1 MAENTKIYTIR
12 INGVDESVNAVD
24 SLNKQLNALDSKIN
38 ELGKK
43 NVNIKVPTQQA
54 EQAKK
59 TYKEV
64 IADQK
69 QMEANERLLAN
80 SYANT
85 MQGMKQHLADIKKV
99 MQTTDLGDKD
109 TISKLTK
116 EANELNTKLKDLEA
130 SYGQFG
136 RNVGNYKSAL
146 DGATDSTNKLG
157 IEVGGTTREFN
168 SAREASRTLTNE
180 LTALEIQG
188 KGDSQEA
195 KNLRSALYNLSSAM
209 KDATVS
215 SRAMDTAMD
224 WMQSFTSIASVGNGL
239 QAFFGLDNNEIT
251 KSIQQLVALQ
261 GVLQGLEVIRK
272 QMETKEGIG
281 KLLGKGFEN
290 IDTWTA
296 SLKGFG
302 SSCKA
307 ASISV
312 KALGVA
318 LKSLMSIGLIAAISL
333 AVTGLQKLVGLI
345 KDWTNGNADLVSSE
359 KLLNVQLKLIDD
371 SLKERQ
377 KLNENLYNAGYLTKV
392 EKEIEN
398 EKALAKAIQEANDEI
413 QRRLRLANENSKNQT
428 FASGMQNA
436 GSQSGVNRFLTEDEG
451 VTTLGGFSEAAK
463 DIDELMKRYNALSD
477 AVEKNTGL
485 VYKNAKGV
493 EIAHLTAS
501 DARDELNHL
510 EQFLAGNMVGA
521 MQKFDLSTKEGRRGL
536 ADFVQGIVNSD
547 DKLYKSLLLR
557 LPEIVSNNEGKF
569 GDALQKYVDLIR
581 QFASQANSAMKAIN
595 FDELTKSILDS
606 ADETGRRLYE
616 RQRKELIQRF
626 NELTIAQKAVRIQ
639 AFKESLAALDKQFKK
654 RQQKLSNQNLND
666 KRRAEKEEKDKQ
678 NFILSLMEDGLNKQL
693 AQLEEERRQKL
704 EKAEEYGIDVA
715 KVNAIYDEKVI
726 DAKKKFYDDLRMM
739 QEDLH
744 RDLLNGEIDYLQM
757 SLSNNESYRHQI
769 ERQTDEQ
776 YIQNSPP
783 AAYGV
788 QGVNSFKK
796 STRKN
801 LQSQNSIIDTQ
812 LLHKTVDEKTL
823 KLYAELIDKEAMMGE
838 LPKDLN
844 WTFEKRLEAVD
855 NYWKQRIKL
864 ETKLAE
870 DSRKRQEEL
879 AKKQTE
885 DDIHAE
891 QTRFEEME
899 DAQYEYYKQQ
909 KQLIDNTVN
918 DEQEKEQRL
927 LQLNEEY
934 NQMSEKLL
942 EDHKKREKEIEA
954 HGRVALVEAL
964 ESELDKKRTLN
975 QEYFNDIVSETTK
988 FNTALNQLEQR
999 QPVKNSFGFTNWKET
1014 DKNNQMLLDGYEKLV
1029 KEIGKRKLALNALL
1043 MQGFIDKKVYDT
1055 TLTDLDAF
1063 LATLGEKMDNV
1074 KEEMSLGNKIST
1086 IVQESSQYL
1095 QAASDV
1101 FMNIMDAVWAWED
1114 KAFDEEQKQIEEQLA
1129 LIEDMMQKQED
1140 IIKKH
1145 TDNINGIESELATA
1159 RGDRRAELVDRL
1171 NEEVKAEKKAQKEKQ
1186 KLEAQKKKEEAKQD
1200 ELEKKRQEAEY
1211 NRSILQAIVNGA
1223 MAVTMAAVNKWPVPA
1238 VPMMALAAASTAAQ
1252 LAVIRANRPYAN
1264 GGLLTGPSHSE
1275 GGMPILGSDIVVEGN
1290 EYVINKRTTSQNV
1303 DVLDYINSSKRKLS
1317 LSDFVD
1323 FYGGKVGKSIQSAS
1337 PKNHFADGGVIP
1349 SLNYNYDTATD
1360 RLMSAFER
1368 YAQHPTVVSV
1378 VDIVDKTEQLNEVQ
1392 ALAGLSD

>member
-1 MAENTKIYTIR
+1 MAENTKIFTIK

-43 NVNIKVPTQQA
+43 NVNIKVPTQQV

-99 MQTTDLGDKD
+99 MQTTDLSDKD

-157 IEVGGTTREFN
+157 INVGGTTREFN

-215 SRAMDTAMD
+215 SKAMDAAMD

-239 QAFFGLDNNEIT
+239 QSFFGLDNNEIT

-281 KLLGKGFEN
+281 KLLGKGFDK

-318 LKSLMSIGLIAAISL
+318 LKTLMSIGFIAAISL

-581 QFASQANSAMKAIN
+581 QFASQANSAMKQFN

-654 RQQKLSNQNLND
+654 RQQKLSNQNLKD
-666 KRRAEKEEKDKQ
+666 RRRAEKEEKDKQ

-757 SLSNNESYRHQI
+757 SLSNNERYAHQI
-769 ERQTDEQ
+769 ERQIDAQT
-776 YIQNSPP
+776 IQNSPP
-783 AAYGV
+783 TDYGV

-796 STRKN
+796 STRTEI
-801 LQSQNSIIDTQ
+801 QTAVGATRDPNSTFGES
-812 LLHKTVDEKTL
+812 LN
-823 KLYAELIDKEAMMGE
+823 AIDK
-838 LPKDLN
+838 
-844 WTFEKRLEAVD
+844 
-855 NYWKQRIKL
+855 YWNQRIEL
-864 ETKLAE
+864 ETKFAE

-899 DAQYEYYKQQ
+899 DAQYEYYEQQ
-909 KQLIDNTVN
+909 KQLIEDTVT

-942 EDHKKREKEIEA
+942 EDHKKREEEIESQ
-954 HGRVALVEAL
+954 GKVAIVEAL

-975 QEYFNDIVSETTK
+975 QEYYNDVLSETSK
-988 FNTALNQLEQR
+988 FNTALSQLEQR

-1014 DKNNQMLLDGYEKLV
+1014 DKNNDTLLKGYEKLV
-1029 KEIGKRKLALNALL
+1029 KEIGQRKKALNVLL
-1043 MQGFIDKKVYDT
+1043 MQGLIDKKVYDT
-1055 TLTDLDAF
+1055 TLTDLNAF

-1086 IVQESSQYL
+1086 IIQESSQYL

-1200 ELEKKRQEAEY
+1200 ELERKRQEAEY
-1211 NRSILQAIVNGA
+1211 NRSILQAIVNGS
-1223 MAVTMAAVNKWPVPA
+1223 MAVTMAAVNKWPEVA
-1238 VPMMALAAASTAAQ
+1238 IPMMALAAASTAAQ

-1290 EYVINKRTTSQNV
+1290 EYVVNKRTTSQNV

-1349 SLNYNYDTATD
+1349 SLNYNYDAATD
-1360 RLMSAFER
+1360 RLMSAFEK